1 MKNDLKTC
9 FLLLTCLV
17 MVANTASAQSKK
29 RNALSATPC
38 MEVLHLFTAAN
49 VPSMAPQE
57 EASVIITPGEEA
69 PANLPGKG
77 LAQHSMLYVGE
88 NNTRMCLVHSG
99 KVIWTYQTGK
109 GYEYDDVW
117 MISNGNILFTR
128 MKYVAVITP
137 DKKVLWKKDFAESG
151 PDHAEV
157 HSCQPIG
164 LDKIMFIVN
173 AAKPKLYI
181 VNYITGKTEVEREIP
196 YQNADVRGVH
206 GQFRRG
212 RVTAQGTYL
221 LSYLSQGKVVEYDK
235 DFKEIWRYKTP
246 KPWAAIRLKNGNTLI
261 TDENEWRS
269 FEVTAKK
276 ETIWEFNCKTDLP
289 KKYQFASAP
298 QTCTRLAN
306 GNTIFTSR
314 GQNGKGPQMIEV
326 TKDKK
331 VVWVLHDWKSVG
343 DGTAVQVL
351 NDPGVPEIPGQSE
364 H

>member
-1 MKNDLKTC
+1 MKNPLKIY
-9 FLLLTCLV
+9 LLLVTCLV
-17 MVANTASAQSKK
+17 ATNYAFAQNKK
-29 RNALSATPC
+29 RTVLSGKPC
-38 MEVLHLFTAAN
+38 MDVLHLFMAAN
-49 VPSMAPQE
+49 VPNMAPQE
-57 EASVIITPGEEA
+57 EPSAMITPGEEA

-88 NNTRMCLVHSG
+88 NNTRMSLINDG

-137 DKKVLWKKDFAESG
+137 DKKVLWKKDFAENG
-151 PDHAEV
+151 PEHAEV

-173 AAKPKLYI
+173 SAKPKLYI
-181 VNYITGKTEVEREIP
+181 VNYKTGKTEVEREIP
-196 YQNADVRGVH
+196 YKNPDVRGVH

-212 RVTAQGTYL
+212 RLTAQGTYL

-235 DFKEIWRYKTP
+235 DFNEIWSYTTP

-269 FEVTAKK
+269 FEVNAKK

-289 KKYQFASAP
+289 SNYQFASAP

-314 GQNGKGPQMIEV
+314 GENGKGPQMIEV

-351 NDPGVPEIPGQSE
+351 DDPGIPEIPGQSE

>member
-1 MKNDLKTC
+1 MKNTLKTC
-9 FLLLTCLV
+9 LLLVTCV
-17 MVANTASAQSKK
+17 VATNYTFAQNKK
-29 RNALSATPC
+29 RTELPGKPC
-38 MEVLHLFTAAN
+38 VEVLHLFTAAS
-49 VPSMAPQE
+49 VPDMAPQE
-57 EASVIITPGEEA
+57 EPSAIINPGEEA

-88 NNTRMCLVHSG
+88 NNTRMSLINDG
-99 KVIWTYQTGK
+99 KVIWAYQTGK
-109 GYEYDDVW
+109 GFEYDDVW
-117 MISNGNILFTR
+117 MVSNGNILFTR

-137 DKKVLWKKDFAESG
+137 DKKVLWKKDFPENG
-151 PDHAEV
+151 PEHAEV

-164 LDKIMFIVN
+164 LDKIMFVVN

-181 VNYITGKTEVEREIP
+181 VNYKTGKTEVEREIP
-196 YQNADVRGVH
+196 YENADVRGVH

-212 RVTAQGTYL
+212 RLTAQGTYL

-235 DFKEIWRYKTP
+235 DFNEIWSYTTP

-269 FEVTAKK
+269 FEVNAKK
-276 ETIWEFNCKTDLP
+276 ETVWEFNCKTDLP
-289 KKYQFASAP
+289 PDYQFTSAP

-314 GQNGKGPQMIEV
+314 GEKGKGPQMIEV

-331 VVWVLHDWKSVG
+331 VVWVLHDWKNVG

-351 NDPGVPEIPGQSE
+351 DDPGVPEIPGQSE

>member
-1 MKNDLKTC
+1 MKNTLKTC
-9 FLLLTCLV
+9 LLLITCLV
-17 MVANTASAQSKK
+17 AANYAFAQNKK
-29 RNALSATPC
+29 RTALSGTPC
-38 MEVLHLFTAAN
+38 MDVLHLFTAAN
-49 VPSMAPQE
+49 VPDMAPQE
-57 EASVIITPGEEA
+57 EPSVMITPGEEA

-88 NNTRMCLVHSG
+88 NNTRMSLINDG

-137 DKKVLWKKDFAESG
+137 DKKVLWKKDFAENG
-151 PDHAEV
+151 PEHAEV

-164 LDKIMFIVN
+164 LDKIMFVVN

-181 VNYITGKTEVEREIP
+181 VNYKTGKTEVEREIP
-196 YQNADVRGVH
+196 YKNADLRGVH

-212 RVTAQGTYL
+212 RLTAQGTYL

-235 DFKEIWRYKTP
+235 DFKEIWSYTTP

-269 FEVTAKK
+269 FEVNAKK
-276 ETIWEFNCKTDLP
+276 ETVWEFNCKTDLP
-289 KKYQFASAP
+289 PDYQFASAP

-314 GQNGKGPQMIEV
+314 GENGKGPQMIEV

-331 VVWVLHDWKSVG
+331 VVWVLHDWKNVG

-351 NDPGVPEIPGQSE
+351 DDPGVPEIPGQSE

>member
-1 MKNDLKTC
+1 MKNTFKTC
-9 FLLLTCLV
+9 LLLVTC
-17 MVANTASAQSKK
+17 MITANYAFAQNKK
-29 RNALSATPC
+29 RTALSEKPC
-38 MEVLHLFTAAN
+38 MDVLHLFTAAN
-49 VPSMAPQE
+49 VPDMAPQE
-57 EASVIITPGEEA
+57 EPSAMITPGEEA

-88 NNTRMCLVHSG
+88 NNTRMSLINEG

-137 DKKVLWKKDFAESG
+137 DKKVLWKKDFAENG
-151 PDHAEV
+151 PEHAEV

-164 LDKIMFIVN
+164 LDKIMFVVN

-181 VNYITGKTEVEREIP
+181 VNYKTGKTEVEREIP
-196 YQNADVRGVH
+196 YKNADLRGVH

-212 RVTAQGTYL
+212 RLTAQGTYL
-221 LSYLSQGKVVEYDK
+221 LSYLSQAKVVEYDK
-235 DFKEIWRYKTP
+235 DFKEIWTYTTP

-269 FEVTAKK
+269 FEVNAKK
-276 ETIWEFNCKTDLP
+276 ETVWEFNCKTDLP
-289 KKYQFASAP
+289 PNYQFASAP

-314 GQNGKGPQMIEV
+314 GENGKGPQMIEV

-351 NDPGVPEIPGQSE
+351 DDPGVPEIPGQSE

>member
-1 MKNDLKTC
+1 MKNTLKTC
-9 FLLLTCLV
+9 LLLVTCI
-17 MVANTASAQSKK
+17 VAANFAHAQNKK
-29 RNALSATPC
+29 RTVPSATPC
-38 MEVLHLFTAAN
+38 MEVLHLFTAAG
-49 VPSMAPQE
+49 VPAMASQE
-57 EASVIITPGEEA
+57 EPSAMITPGEEA

-88 NNTRMCLVHSG
+88 NNTRMSLINDG
-99 KVIWTYQTGK
+99 KVIWTYQTGN

-137 DKKVLWKKDFAESG
+137 DKKVLWKKDFPQSG
-151 PDHAEV
+151 PEHAEV

-181 VNYITGKTEVEREIP
+181 VNYKTGKTEVEREIP
-196 YQNADVRGVH
+196 YKNADVRGVH

-212 RVTAQGTYL
+212 RLTARGTYL

-235 DFKEIWRYKTP
+235 DFNEIWSYTTP

-269 FEVTAKK
+269 FEVSPNK
-276 ETIWEFNCKTDLP
+276 ETVWEFNCKTDLP
-289 KKYQFASAP
+289 PDYQFNSAP

-314 GQNGKGPQMIEV
+314 GENGKGPQMIEV

-331 VVWVLHDWKSVG
+331 VVWVLHDWKNVG

-351 NDPGVPEIPGQSE
+351 DDPGVPEIPGQSE